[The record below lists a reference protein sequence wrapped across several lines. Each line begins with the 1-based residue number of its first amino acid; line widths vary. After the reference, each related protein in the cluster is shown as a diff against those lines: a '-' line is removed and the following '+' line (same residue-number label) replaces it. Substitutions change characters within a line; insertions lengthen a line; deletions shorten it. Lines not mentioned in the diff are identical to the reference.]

1 MRNRFGDPY
10 TITATHTVSS
20 TGHPVTVGK
29 YATADGTFRPVD
41 SNAHETAEALAG
53 FAKRAGRR
61 IDKVTVQ
68 RYSAT
73 EAPSTSGSPRGS

>member
-29 YATADGTFRPVD
+29 YATADGTFR
-41 SNAHETAEALAG
+41 A
-53 FAKRAGRR
+53 
-61 IDKVTVQ
+61 
-68 RYSAT
+68 
-73 EAPSTSGSPRGS
+73 